1 MVFTLKLP
9 TKDKDKKLFRE
20 KCELLEPLDIKVID
34 KFDSKETTHVVS
46 NKRNTPQTLQALVH
60 AKYVVDDSVLKELE
74 YVTTEDN
81 LDEPESMSRLELDFD
96 GSWPDPL
103 KFLPAANREPVPRSE
118 TYFKPDGARRNVF
131 NGYTFIIFDKKQY
144 DSLQPAIVGGG
155 GRAKLHELK
164 LGKSTSTDIVRIMK
178 NEFEAAES
186 RMEGSGYGVL
196 HVRLNIADPAYEDWA
211 IQIQTESVTDMRQG
225 LVEQNEFLDAILTKD
240 ARGLVK
246 KIDISADS
254 ATGTTVN
261 IVSGWYRVIYEN
273 EADHRTG
280 RTRSPNESRGSSIAQ
295 QRSQTRLHHRTSEPS
310 SHGPTEQAQDS
321 ATMNINSLAQTRAP
335 QIQEEEQATAATGR
349 SRRIRGTTAR
359 AFQGFVDDPFE
370 PETPSVEH
378 VALQEDE
385 KTSTPEPQP
394 RSMDVDELSAIGD
407 EDIIFRSPRKRPLP
421 PDLESGEDINAKLY
435 PAQAAAK
442 KRKIEAA
449 ETIQHDATIVPQQEP
464 VEKDKKVMKAN
475 REINYEAPIRNLR
488 EKQEVVKDEDLE
500 PMHNQLGKMTFA
512 EKQSLAKIQEFEV
525 KPRNHKLNK
534 PEIKDTRWNEEW
546 NGRKNFKGFVK
557 RGQSATPRN
566 GPRVIIATEPI
577 RVESA
582 TEQYLASKQTEPE
595 RRNEKSKE
603 EAIDPI
609 AESEISQEF
618 TDANTHQEEVPAE
631 LLNDGGPEVIDV
643 DAPRT
648 TRGMDKV
655 SSAPSRTRTT
665 AASLKRQASTTTT
678 GPTKKNRKFNLRI
691 GDDEASSEEDEIPKF
706 SFKKK

>member
-1 MVFTLKLP
+1 MVFTLKPP

-34 KFDSKETTHVVS
+34 KFDSNETTHVVS

-60 AKYVVDDSVLKELE
+60 AKYIVDDGVLKELE

-96 GSWPDPL
+96 RSWPDPL

-118 TYFKPDGARRNVF
+118 TYFKPDEARRDVF
-131 NGYTFIIFDKKQY
+131 NGYTFVMFDKKQY
-144 DSLQPAIVGGG
+144 DSLQPAIAGGG

-164 LGKSTSTDIVRIMK
+164 LGVSTSADIMRIMK
-178 NEFEAAES
+178 SEFEAAES

-196 HVRLNIADPAYEDWA
+196 HVRLNVTDPAYEDWA

-254 ATGTTVN
+254 ATGTGTN
-261 IVSGWYRVIYEN
+261 IVSGWYRAVYEN
-273 EADHRTG
+273 ETDHRIG
-280 RTRSPNESRGSSIAQ
+280 RTRSSNESHGSSIAQ
-295 QRSQTRLHHRTSEPS
+295 QRSQTQLRHQTSEQS
-310 SHGPTEQAQDS
+310 SHRQAQES
-321 ATMNINSLAQTRAP
+321 ATMNISPSTQNGAP
-335 QIQEEEQATAATGR
+335 QIQEEEQTTTTTGR
-349 SRRIRGTTAR
+349 SRRGRIRGTTAR

-378 VALQEDE
+378 VALQEDD
-385 KTSTPEPQP
+385 KISTPEPQS
-394 RSMDVDELSAIGD
+394 RSMDVDKLSAIED
-407 EDIIFRSPRKRPLP
+407 EDITFRSPRKRPLP
-421 PDLESGEDINAKLY
+421 PDLEPGEDINAKLY

-449 ETIQHDATIVPQQEP
+449 ETTQQDATTVPQQDP
-464 VEKDKKVMKAN
+464 VQREKKVLKAN
-475 REINYEAPIRNLR
+475 PEVKYEAQMRNVR
-488 EKQEVVKDEDLE
+488 EKQEAIKDEDLE
-500 PMHNQLGKMTFA
+500 PMHNQLEKMTFA
-512 EKQSLAKIQEFEV
+512 EKQSLAKFREFEV
-525 KPRNHKLNK
+525 KPRNHMANK
-534 PEIKDTRWNEEW
+534 SDIKDTRWNDEW
-546 NGRKNFKGFVK
+546 NGRRNFKGFIR
-557 RGQSATPRN
+557 RGQPAAQRN

-582 TEQYLASKQTEPE
+582 TEQYLASKQTEAK
-595 RRNEKSKE
+595 RKKKKSKE
-603 EAIDPI
+603 EAIERDP
-609 AESEISQEF
+609 ESEVSQDF

-631 LLNDGGPEVIDV
+631 LLDDGGPEVVDV

-648 TRGMDKV
+648 TRAMDKG
-655 SSAPSRTRTT
+655 SSAPSRARTT

-678 GPTKKNRKFNLRI
+678 GPTKKNRKLNLRM

-706 SFKKK
+706 RFKKK